1 MSNERIIYHIVG
13 ADYYNS
19 LPTDRPY
26 IPPRFAQEGFIHC
39 TRGEDCT
46 LLVANTLYR
55 KTPGQFLLLVIDEQR
70 VQAEIRNE
78 IVGEILFPH
87 IYGQLNRTAIVRVQ
101 EMARAADG
109 TFLAIG
115 EPPPPVEPLSLH
127 PAVMAAEA
135 SLEDVLAETRRLRKY
150 ATERIAELEQE
161 IEAFRQGKP
170 YTPLPAPSVK
180 QAPSQP
186 VSAPAPTDLEALAER
201 VARLEQQLIETRS
214 LLVDRMDKLEAHL
227 AALAKKCTAGKR
239 QPAPAQTARKSV
251 KR

>member
-1 MSNERIIYHIVG
+1 MSDERIIYHIVA
-13 ADYYNS
+13 ADYYNN
-19 LPTDRPY
+19 LPADQPY
-26 IPPRFAQEGFIHC
+26 LPPRFAEEGFIHC
-39 TRGEDCT
+39 TRGEDRV

-55 KTPGQFLLLVIDEQR
+55 KTPGQFLLLVIDERR

-87 IYGQLNRTAIVRVQ
+87 IYGPLNRDAIVRVQ

-109 TFLAIG
+109 TFLPIG
-115 EPPPPVEPLSLH
+115 EPPQPVEPLSLH
-127 PAVMAAEA
+127 PAVTAAQA

-150 ATERIAELEQE
+150 ATQRIAELEQE

-170 YTPLPAPSVK
+170 YTPPPAPAVK
-180 QAPSQP
+180 VPAQP
-186 VSAPAPTDLEALAER
+186 VSATAPTDLEALAER
-201 VARLEQQLIETRS
+201 VARLEQQLIDTRS

-227 AALAKKCTAGKR
+227 AALAKKCAADKRSTAPTK
-239 QPAPAQTARKSV
+239 TARKNV